1 MSQIEEI
8 LGRQINSVKQ
18 LKTAIKDLQDSLV
31 GLDVESEEYKTTS
44 QQLVAAQA
52 ELTKVTKAGVEEN
65 NAAADSLV
73 GLRREYKALYDQ
85 YKLLSDEQRNKPIGK
100 EMAANLEALSNKIN
114 ETQKGIGDYRGN
126 VGRYAESVVDAFN
139 KMGVSLGGLKGP
151 LQVASNG
158 TKGLNTAF
166 KALAANPLMLA
177 LTALVA
183 IFIKVSD
190 AIKKNEELTD
200 RLKQALS
207 VFQPVLN
214 AISNAFDFLANILV
228 KVVEGV
234 AKVGEKVLSIIPGF
248 KKATKETQALAK
260 AQNDL
265 NKAQREASV
274 ENSKKQAEVARLRE
288 EASATEDVM
297 EKKRLLEEAKE
308 KQREIDEENIR
319 LAQEELDILQRQ
331 SQLTANSAADNDALA
346 AAQKKVNDA
355 VAQGSANMRQY
366 NKELGKVDNQVKK
379 TTGGGGGKS
388 RAQQERE
395 EVEKLTK
402 ELIEYYKTD
411 EEKLTERYNRERKL
425 MEKYG
430 QDTSL
435 LTQKYS
441 KDRLEIIINDVKK
454 ETDLINKYLENTN
467 DNINRFYENLK
478 SLHTSETDRFLI
490 EAERLT
496 ELKNLVEENE
506 GRINKI
512 IENAAKLDSEEA
524 ARKLKELGK
533 QTASIKEL
541 SSDFTDI
548 LDMWEYIF
556 NKADLSKISDLQY
569 ITDFLS
575 VFPED
580 ASKIISSID
589 GQISPNSFFGNPDDI
604 INGFKILM
612 KEVGEEG
619 WTALTSEIADGVQ
632 RLNNLG
638 INIKNLPD
646 FKARIADLGNE
657 AAKAFGDALKSN
669 IEEVIKD
676 TNEASMQLE
685 LDMLKNTDTD
695 NYVKLFRDLGQLMAE
710 NTYDT
715 LSAQKVAYEEELLSF
730 SGTQE
735 QKLEIMYK
743 YYDVVKQMQENNLN
757 LQELN
762 RQRTIEM
769 FESLIDLSDRIGS
782 AMSTYR
788 SAQEQMIDSQL
799 KAGKIDE
806 DEAKKR
812 KKRLLDLQKV
822 ETAFNIATIVAD
834 AASGLFSIWKGYAT
848 EVGEINPQTAKATGV
863 AGVGT
868 LAALNTK
875 SLVTA
880 IAKSAGLAA
889 TATAQIAAARGGYIT
904 AKNNLAAES
913 SGGGSGSGSGSGVA
927 STPYLIDSQ
936 PFTYSRTLQTEEE
949 EILNNRPIVC
959 SVVDI
964 EDAMDARKVRITES
978 SF

>member
-1 MSQIEEI
+1 MADINEI
-8 LGRQINSVKQ
+8 LGRQINSVKE
-18 LKTAIKDLQDSLV
+18 LKSAIKELQDSLV
-31 GLDVESEEYKTTS
+31 GVDAESEEFKTTT
-44 QQLVAAQA
+44 QQLAAAQA
-52 ELTKVTKAGVEEN
+52 ELNKVTRAGKDEN
-65 NAAADSLV
+65 IAAKDSIA
-73 GLRREYKALYDQ
+73 GMEKEYRNLYNT
-85 YKLLSDEQRNKPIGK
+85 YKMLSEEQRNSDFGK
-100 EMAANLEALSNKIN
+100 NMASSLETLSTKLNDSKK
-114 ETQKGIGDYRGN
+114 EVGN
-126 VGRYAESVVDAFN
+126 FKDNIGRYSESVVDAFN
-139 KMGVSLGGLKGP
+139 KMGISLGGLKGP

-183 IFIKVSD
+183 IFMKVAA
-190 AIKKNEELTD
+190 AIKQNEELTD

-228 KVVEGV
+228 KVVEGI

-260 AQNDL
+260 AQDDL
-265 NKAQREASV
+265 NKKQREASV

-331 SQLTANSAADNDALA
+331 SELTANSAADNDALA

-355 VAQGSANMRQY
+355 VAQGASNMRQY
-366 NKELGKVDNQVKK
+366 NKELGKVENQVNK

-388 RAQQERE
+388 KAQQERE
-395 EVEKLTK
+395 EVEKLAK
-402 ELIEYYKTD
+402 ELDEFYKTD
-411 EEKLTERYNRERKL
+411 EQKLAERYEKEKKLMVKYGVDTSNLDKKYAKDHLEIVVKTTNEKLEKERESYAA
-425 MEKYG
+425 
-430 QDTSL
+430 SL
-435 LTQKYS
+435 RQYSRYIEQQRAILKDNPVELANFDKRISEEIITRFKKIEGAAIATQKKLFEL
-441 KDRLEIIINDVKK
+441 KDDSAFNLDDSINLVNAFSLVLKRGNAQMLTDFDATLELIKGKIADYANAGEGTMEEIIKK
-454 ETDLINKYLENTN
+454 GYEEQLKAVEKLGPEEWAKIMKPIQDQVDSLEKAYGVT
-467 DNINRFYENLK
+467 IGTLE
-478 SLHTSETDRFLI
+478 EVG
-490 EAERLT
+490 RLT
-496 ELKNLVEENE
+496 EIEEN
-506 GRINKI
+506 NLK
-512 IENAAKLDSEEA
+512 ALKKAFTEA
-524 ARKLKELGK
+524 LGK
-533 QTASIKEL
+533 EQ
-541 SSDFTDI
+541 
-548 LDMWEYIF
+548 
-556 NKADLSKISDLQY
+556 
-569 ITDFLS
+569 
-575 VFPED
+575 
-580 ASKIISSID
+580 ID
-589 GQISPNSFFGNPDDI
+589 
-604 INGFKILM
+604 
-612 KEVGEEG
+612 
-619 WTALTSEIADGVQ
+619 
-632 RLNNLG
+632 R
-638 INIKNLPD
+638 
-646 FKARIADLGNE
+646 
-657 AAKAFGDALKSN
+657 

-676 TNEASMQLE
+676 ANEASMQLE

-788 SAQEQMIDSQL
+788 SAQEQMIESQL

-806 DEAKKR
+806 DEAKKK

-834 AASGLFSIWKGYAT
+834 AASGLFSIWKGYAM
-848 EVGEINPQTAKATGV
+848 EVGTINPQTAAATGP
-863 AGVGT
+863 AAAGT
-868 LAALNTK
+868 LAGLNAK
-875 SLVTA
+875 SLITA

-889 TATAQIAAARGGYIT
+889 TATAQVAAARGGYIS

-913 SGGGSGSGSGSGVA
+913 SGGGSGSGSGTGVA

-936 PFTYSRTLQTEEE
+936 PFSYTRTLQTEQEE
-949 EILNNRPIVC
+949 ALNDRPIVC

-964 EDAMDARKVRITES
+964 EDAMDARRVRITES